1 MVNVPMVTLFF
12 LTGNVAEAE
21 EVEEG
26 GEAVGGQLDG
36 GGPPPFPLL

>member
-26 GEAVGGQLDG
+26 GEVVGQLDG
-36 GGPPPFPLL
+36 GGPPFPLL

>member
-12 LTGNVAEAE
+12 LTGSVEAEAE

-26 GEAVGGQLDG
+26 GEAVGQLDG
-36 GGPPPFPLL
+36 GGPPFPLL